1 VVEFISKRPKQERQ
15 KGASKT
21 KVEATMMFTG
31 TLIDDLIATVERA
44 EQIVEA
50 RDFVIAE
57 SLMSNSW
64 FAFVQ
69 ENAESDSKLFDV
81 A

>member
-1 VVEFISKRPKQERQ
+1 
-15 KGASKT
+15 
-21 KVEATMMFTG
+21 MMFTG
-31 TLIDDLIATVERA
+31 TLIDDLIASVERA

-57 SLMSNSW
+57 SLMSDSW
-64 FAFVQ
+64 FASIQ
-69 ENAESDSKLFDV
+69 ENVQSDSKLTEV